1 MYVQNALSTI
11 LNLFVAVSIS
21 YDIAGDEIRPICT
34 KCERS
39 GEECEWDAF
48 IKFRPPTGLAGSRD
62 STPSG
67 PVTLRIQSDSEVCVT
82 DPYTFMVFRVL
93 RSDRYE

>member
-1 MYVQNALSTI
+1 VCLQLFICDTELLIALSESDNTT
-11 LNLFVAVSIS
+11 
-21 YDIAGDEIRPICT
+21 GDETRPICT

-67 PVTLRIQSDSEVCVT
+67 PVTLRIQSDSEVC
-82 DPYTFMVFRVL
+82 DPDPCESILFPLVRANQHT
-93 RSDRYE
+93 

>member
-1 MYVQNALSTI
+1 MCLPCFLYDAELPTTLSDPDDTT
-11 LNLFVAVSIS
+11 
-21 YDIAGDEIRPICT
+21 GDEKRPICT

-48 IKFRPPTGLAGSRD
+48 IKFRPPTGLAESRD

-67 PVTLRIQSDSEVCVT
+67 PIILRIQSDSEVCGPDLYRVT
-82 DPYTFMVFRVL
+82 LVCVPSL
-93 RSDRYE
+93 

>member
-1 MYVQNALSTI
+1 MP
-11 LNLFVAVSIS
+11 
-21 YDIAGDEIRPICT
+21 GDEVRPTCA

-48 IKFRPPTGLAGSRD
+48 IKFRPPTGLAESRD

-67 PVTLRIQSDSEVCVT
+67 PIILRIQSDSEVCGPDLYRVT
-82 DPYTFMVFRVL
+82 LVCVPSL
-93 RSDRYE
+93 